1 MSFNKKLISV
11 LLIALALI
19 ATLTGCKKSTP
30 AEEAAAEIEA
40 AVDEASAEL
49 EEAAEEA
56 AYEAEAALDEAS
68 AAAEDAAAEL
78 EAAAEDAA
86 YEAEAA
92 VDEAAYAA
100 EETVNEIS
108 DAAEETAYEIE
119 AAAEDA
125 AYEAEAAVDEATSAV
140 EETVDEISDAVENTT
155 AEDVVEAVSDAIE
168 EAEAEAA
175 VEEAETEAAVE
186 ALVDEVEE
194 AAAAAEVEEA
204 VDEAETE
211 AAVEDAVDEAET
223 EAAVEEAAEE
233 VEAEAAVEEAV
244 DAAAAADTV
253 VASVDGNPITLAQV
267 QELAVFNRYQY
278 IGQYQQYAQ
287 MYQMYGLPLDTLN
300 EQVES
305 QLGEDGKEAFADEV
319 IDQLV
324 YNKILESEA
333 EKQGIVIED
342 AAITARLKEMFG
354 YTDPVDDGSGQ
365 PLGLESYD
373 FEPSDLEDDDDRL
386 AEFKA
391 YVQYVSEMGYNGSL
405 SYDFLY
411 DYAKHI
417 LLEDALFNKAIEGR
431 VFEAEMV
438 NANHILVETE
448 EQAKDLIDQ
457 LNNGA
462 DWAELAAANSL
473 DTSNKDNSG
482 ALGWFAR
489 GQMVEEFENAAFA
502 LEPGEISEPIHTN
515 YGYHIIQSLGKENR
529 ELTDDALTAAQNE
542 AYSEWATEIR
552 RQHEIELHPELA
564 LDSMPTEPVFEPIV
578 TETAEEAAAE
588 EVVEE
593 AAAEAEVEEAVEEAE
608 TEEVVEAAA
617 AAAVVEAAAEDPE
630 TAEAVVEEVEAA
642 EVEEAVAEEVA
653 AAEVEEAVEE
663 AEVEEAVVEAVEAA
677 QYSDDDVIAEVGGKQ
692 ITVGEFKDSAIFLRY
707 QYLNYYDEYA
717 MIYSMY
723 GLGVDEL
730 NEEFESI
737 LGEENKVTLGGAVVE
752 NMVYDKIIEIEAEA
766 AGITLTD
773 EELES
778 GMKDMTGYSSYV
790 QDNSGNDSVELV
802 DFDTYINSMLTDN
815 FKGDISKDMITNY
828 VKTNLIED
836 KLFNRELEG
845 RTFEAE
851 MVNARHILVED
862 EATAKEI
869 LEKLNAGEEWNALAA
884 EYSMDTTN
892 KDNGGALD
900 WFPRGMMV
908 QEFEDAAFAMEPGD
922 ISKEPVKTTFGYHII
937 ALDGKEVRPLTDD
950 ALASAQ
956 NEVYTEWRQGLLGKY
971 ESKINEDIVAAVTPV
986 YPAFVPYES
995 ESAEEDAAI
1004 ENTEEVAELVIDNT
1018 EESDELTIDNTEE
1031 DESAYEI
1038 SSAVEN
1044 E

>member
-1 MSFNKKLISV
+1 
-11 LLIALALI
+11 
-19 ATLTGCKKSTP
+19 
-30 AEEAAAEIEA
+30 
-40 AVDEASAEL
+40 
-49 EEAAEEA
+49 
-56 AYEAEAALDEAS
+56 
-68 AAAEDAAAEL
+68 
-78 EAAAEDAA
+78 
-86 YEAEAA
+86 
-92 VDEAAYAA
+92 
-100 EETVNEIS
+100 
-108 DAAEETAYEIE
+108 
-119 AAAEDA
+119 
-125 AYEAEAAVDEATSAV
+125 
-140 EETVDEISDAVENTT
+140 
-155 AEDVVEAVSDAIE
+155 
-168 EAEAEAA
+168 
-175 VEEAETEAAVE
+175 
-186 ALVDEVEE
+186 
-194 AAAAAEVEEA
+194 
-204 VDEAETE
+204 
-211 AAVEDAVDEAET
+211 
-223 EAAVEEAAEE
+223 
-233 VEAEAAVEEAV
+233 
-244 DAAAAADTV
+244 
-253 VASVDGNPITLAQV
+253 
-267 QELAVFNRYQY
+267 
-278 IGQYQQYAQ
+278 
-287 MYQMYGLPLDTLN
+287 MYQMYGLPLDSLN
-300 EQVES
+300 DQVGAK
-305 QLGEDGKEAFADEV
+305 LGEAGKEDFADEV

-333 EKQGIVIED
+333 EKQGIVLDDET
-342 AAITARLKEMFG
+342 ITARLKEMFG
-354 YTDPVDDGSGQ
+354 YTDTVDDGSSGK
-365 PLGLESYD
+365 PLGLDSYD

-386 AEFKA
+386 SEFKT
-391 YVQYVSEMGYNGSL
+391 YVQYVSEMGYNGTL
-405 SYDFLY
+405 TYDFLY
-411 DYAKHI
+411 DYAKNI

-448 EQAKDLIDQ
+448 DQAKDIIDQ

-489 GQMVEEFENAAFA
+489 GEMVQEFEDAAFA

-529 ELTDDALTAAQNE
+529 ELTGDALTAAQDE

-578 TETAEEAAAE
+578 TETAEETAAE
-588 EVVEE
+588 EAAADEAVEE
-593 AAAEAEVEEAVEEAE
+593 AAAEAETEEVVEEAAEEAE

-630 TAEAVVEEVEAA
+630 TAEAVAEEVEAA
-642 EVEEAVAEEVA
+642 EVEEAVAEEAA

-663 AEVEEAVVEAVEAA
+663 AEVEAAVDEAVEAA
-677 QYSDDDVIAEVGGKQ
+677 QYSDDEVIAEVGGKQ
-692 ITVGEFKDSAIFLRY
+692 ITVGDFKQNVIFFRY
-707 QYLNYYDEYA
+707 QYLNYYNEYA

-723 GLGVDEL
+723 GLGVDSL

-737 LGEENKVTLGGAVVE
+737 LGEDNKVTMGDAVIE

-773 EELES
+773 EELET
-778 GMKDMTGYSSYV
+778 GMKDMTGYASYV
-790 QDNSGNDSVELV
+790 QDNSGDDSTELI

-815 FKGDISKDMITNY
+815 FGGDISKDTLTNY
-828 VKTNLIED
+828 VKSSLLED
-836 KLFNRELEG
+836 QLFNRELEG

-862 EATAKEI
+862 EETAKEI
-869 LEKLNAGEEWNALAA
+869 IEKLNAGEDWNALAS

-908 QEFEDAAFAMEPGD
+908 QEFEDAAFAMEPGE

-956 NEVYTEWRQGLLGKY
+956 NEVYTEWRQGLLDKY

-995 ESAEEDAAI
+995 ESADLETAAAEDVTI
-1004 ENTEEVAELVIDNT
+1004 ENTEEVDELVIENT
-1018 EESDELTIDNTEE
+1018 EEVDELTIDNTEE

>member
-1 MSFNKKLISV
+1 
-11 LLIALALI
+11 
-19 ATLTGCKKSTP
+19 
-30 AEEAAAEIEA
+30 
-40 AVDEASAEL
+40 
-49 EEAAEEA
+49 
-56 AYEAEAALDEAS
+56 
-68 AAAEDAAAEL
+68 
-78 EAAAEDAA
+78 
-86 YEAEAA
+86 
-92 VDEAAYAA
+92 
-100 EETVNEIS
+100 
-108 DAAEETAYEIE
+108 
-119 AAAEDA
+119 
-125 AYEAEAAVDEATSAV
+125 
-140 EETVDEISDAVENTT
+140 
-155 AEDVVEAVSDAIE
+155 
-168 EAEAEAA
+168 
-175 VEEAETEAAVE
+175 
-186 ALVDEVEE
+186 
-194 AAAAAEVEEA
+194 
-204 VDEAETE
+204 
-211 AAVEDAVDEAET
+211 
-223 EAAVEEAAEE
+223 
-233 VEAEAAVEEAV
+233 
-244 DAAAAADTV
+244 
-253 VASVDGNPITLAQV
+253 
-267 QELAVFNRYQY
+267 
-278 IGQYQQYAQ
+278 
-287 MYQMYGLPLDTLN
+287 MYQMYGLPLDSLN
-300 EQVES
+300 DQVGAK
-305 QLGEDGKEAFADEV
+305 LGEAGKEDFADEV

-333 EKQGIVIED
+333 EKQGIVIDD
-342 AAITARLKEMFG
+342 ASVTAKLKEMFG
-354 YTDPVDDGSGQ
+354 YTDTVDDGSTGK
-365 PLGLESYD
+365 PLGLDSYD

-386 AEFKA
+386 SEFKT
-391 YVQYVSEMGYNGSL
+391 YVQYVSEMGYNGTL
-405 SYDFLY
+405 TYDFLY

-448 EQAKDLIDQ
+448 DEAKDIIDQ

-489 GQMVEEFENAAFA
+489 GEMVQEFEDAAFA

-529 ELTDDALTAAQNE
+529 ELTGDALTSAQDE

-578 TETAEEAAAE
+578 TETATEEEEAVADEAVEEAAAEAETE

-593 AAAEAEVEEAVEEAE
+593 AAAEAEAEEAVEEAE

-617 AAAVVEAAAEDPE
+617 AAVVEAAAEEPE
-630 TAEAVVEEVEAA
+630 TAEAVAEEVEAA
-642 EVEEAVAEEVA
+642 EVEEAVTEEAA

-663 AEVEEAVVEAVEAA
+663 AEVEAAVDEAVEAA
-677 QYSDDDVIAEVGGKQ
+677 QYSDDEVIAEVGGKQ
-692 ITVGEFKDSAIFLRY
+692 ITVGDFKQNVIFFRY
-707 QYLNYYDEYA
+707 QYLNYYNEYA

-723 GLGVDEL
+723 GLGVDSL

-737 LGEENKVTLGGAVVE
+737 LGEDNKVTMGDAVIE

-773 EELES
+773 EELET
-778 GMKDMTGYSSYV
+778 GMKDMTGYASYV
-790 QDNSGNDSVELV
+790 QDNSGDDSTELI

-815 FKGDISKDMITNY
+815 FGGDISKDTLTNY
-828 VKTNLIED
+828 VKSSLLED
-836 KLFNRELEG
+836 QLFNRELEG

-862 EATAKEI
+862 EETAKEI
-869 LEKLNAGEEWNALAA
+869 IEKLNAGEDWNALAS

-908 QEFEDAAFAMEPGD
+908 QEFEDAAFAMEPGE

-956 NEVYTEWRQGLLGKY
+956 NEVYTEWRQGLLDKY

-986 YPAFVPYES
+986 TPAFVPYE
-995 ESAEEDAAI
+995 AEAAELETADAEDVTIKNTEEVDELVI
-1004 ENTEEVAELVIDNT
+1004 ENTEEV
-1018 EESDELTIDNTEE
+1018 DELTIDNTEE